1 MAKPTVRMVVVVYP
15 VRLVRL
21 LWVRWTVVFK
31 GDRGDRMMMIF
42 QGTWKQSRLRT
53 RMPQMRRLRLRL
65 LLRRLSVWTPCWAR
79 QEEEEEEGP
88 SPLALLL
95 L

>member
-1 MAKPTVRMVVVVYP
+1 MAKPTVRTVVVYP

-21 LWVRWTVVFK
+21 VRVRWTVVFK

-42 QGTWKQSRLRT
+42 QGTWKQFRLRT
-53 RMPQMRRLRLRL
+53 RMPQMRLLRLRL

-79 QEEEEEEGP
+79 QEEEEEGP